1 MRIAVNGS
9 FALNIA
15 LLGAKLLAAFLSGS
29 MAVIASAADS
39 ALDLVS
45 GAVLFLSQRAV
56 ARVDVYQYPEGKAR
70 FEPLGVVIFAA
81 VMGMASLQIMVEASN
96 NILASRIN
104 G

>member
-1 MRIAVNGS
+1 MPFQPRDEV
-9 FALNIA
+9 FH

-56 ARVDVYQYPEGKAR
+56 ARVDVYQYPEGKVPAR
-70 FEPLGVVIFAA
+70 EYFFNVL
-81 VMGMASLQIMVEASN
+81 SKL
-96 NILASRIN
+96 
-104 G
+104 